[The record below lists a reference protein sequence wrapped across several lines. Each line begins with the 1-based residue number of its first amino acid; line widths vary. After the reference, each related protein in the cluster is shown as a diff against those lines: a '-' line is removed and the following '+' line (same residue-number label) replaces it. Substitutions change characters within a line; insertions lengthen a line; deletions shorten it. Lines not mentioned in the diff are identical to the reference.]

1 MSSTMG
7 TLMVIPG
14 LGIAAENRFRRAG
27 ITSCRQLAETSP
39 QEVRNILGYLAQASE
54 IEGWIAKAQAL
65 VREPAL

>member
-1 MSSTMG
+1 MSFTMG

-14 LGIAAENRFRRAG
+14 LGIAVENRFRRAG

-39 QEVRNILGYLAQASE
+39 QKVRDILGYLAQDSD
-54 IEGWIAKAQAL
+54 IEDWITQAQAL

>member
-1 MSSTMG
+1 MG

-14 LGIAAENRFRRAG
+14 LGIAVENRFRRAG

-39 QEVRNILGYLAQASE
+39 QEVRNILGYLAQNSD
-54 IEGWIAKAQAL
+54 IEGWITKAQAL

>member
-1 MSSTMG
+1 MD

-39 QEVRNILGYLAQASE
+39 QEVRNILGYLAQDSD
-54 IEGWIAKAQAL
+54 IEGWVRQAQAF
-65 VREPAL
+65 VREHAL

>member
-27 ITSCRQLAETSP
+27 ITACGQLAETSP
-39 QEVRNILGYLAQASE
+39 QKVRKILGYLAKDSD
-54 IEGWIAKAQAL
+54 IEDWITQAQAL
-65 VREPAL
+65 VREQAL